1 MTIDLPN
8 PYIETLMPEN
18 IESHGKPRAFIA
30 RAILVAFVLVYV
42 GLSIFVAVAA
52 TDTSPDKTTAHTSP
66 ITLRL
71 PGIANGQCTFAA
83 NLYAHRLKTT

>member
-1 MTIDLPN
+1 
-8 PYIETLMPEN
+8 MPEN

-52 TDTSPDKTTAHTSP
+52 TDTSPGKTTAHTSQP
-66 ITLRL
+66 DLIVNANPTRL
-71 PGIANGQCTFAA
+71 ICPIANYRIF
-83 NLYAHRLKTT
+83 YHSPRFES